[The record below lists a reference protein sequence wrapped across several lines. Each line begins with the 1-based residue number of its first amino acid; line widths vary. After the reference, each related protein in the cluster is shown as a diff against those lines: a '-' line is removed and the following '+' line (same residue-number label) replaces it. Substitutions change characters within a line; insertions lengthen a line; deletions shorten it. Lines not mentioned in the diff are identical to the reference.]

1 MRSPR
6 HLALILLLCSCSR
19 THGPDPVATTDES
32 ESEGESTSTNAS
44 TSSDTD
50 EASETGVAPI
60 EVTVKWIEVAA
71 SDYKLELQPD
81 FDAMIHQYIALA
93 DGPGISVYVDVIVD
107 ADVDGVLV
115 NDVPAALIGFR
126 MWRSAAETGLVSPC
140 LASVTIELAGAVV
153 PEAYAIDIVA
163 P

>member
-19 THGPDPVATTDES
+19 THGPDPVATTDGS
-32 ESEGESTSTNAS
+32 ESADTSTS

-50 EASETGVAPI
+50 DTSETGVAPI

-81 FDAMIHQYIALA
+81 FDAMIHQYTALA

-140 LASVTIELAGAVV
+140 LASVTIELEGAVV